1 MKQLLA
7 PLRLTGLLAL
17 LGQFL
22 YQAGD
27 VLQLASKVDLEN
39 YPQLVPFAILLSD
52 SQNMVLPSKQMI
64 WGVVL
69 DVFATTLVVAG
80 FWQIYQG
87 LGGADI
93 SWALVTLTVLWLL
106 LKRILAQFVRDHT
119 EGAGFNIAY
128 LAVFACPTATLWN
141 G

>member
-17 LGQFL
+17 LGPFL
-22 YQAGD
+22 YAVGD

-39 YPQLVPFAILLSD
+39 YPRLEPFSILLSD

-64 WGVVL
+64 WRAVL

-80 FWQIYQG
+80 FWQIYEG

-93 SWALVTLTVLWLL
+93 SWALVTLTVL
-106 LKRILAQFVRDHT
+106 
-119 EGAGFNIAY
+119 
-128 LAVFACPTATLWN
+128 
-141 G
+141 